1 MIWDA
6 QDAVRGH
13 RAPATHGYASA
24 PIAAGTW
31 QAPRAACYGCPH
43 RGRPPRRA
51 RRRGPL
57 KIYAHCI
64 DGLASAAKQRTTDAP
79 QHYWHQPEP
88 GSEEDGDSKKAS

>member
-1 MIWDA
+1 MRW
-6 QDAVRGH
+6 AVTGLRL
-13 RAPATHGYASA
+13 PVATH
-24 PIAAGTW
+24 PRRLP
-31 QAPRAACYGCPH
+31 QAPGRHPAACYGCPH

-64 DGLASAAKQRTTDAP
+64 DGLANAKQRTTDAP
-79 QHYWHQPEP
+79 STIDTSPNP